1 MAASENKREASP
13 GPVAA
18 RGPGT
23 GMLIGLILGVLA
35 LAAVAMAV
43 AVERIQTAMLERDA
57 ISTGL
62 RWTDGLAGHLDSLV
76 PVLRGEELSETDRR
90 TIALASQLG
99 GLRDFV
105 IFDQQGRA
113 VASSNE
119 NEIGRVNSSAYWED
133 QVLRGQPHV
142 ALESVPDPAGGRT
155 AVVAETYLPV
165 FDPAPGARRVIG
177 AFEAYLDVTASAE
190 AYSRLGLYMSVVG
203 VALILLS
210 GGTAIAFV
218 WRNAVH
224 RSEREETLA
233 LAREAAEAANEAKSR
248 FLATMSHEIRTP
260 MSGVLAT
267 LELMERT
274 PLQDSQREMLT
285 VVRRSAEALLEL
297 LNQILDLSKIE
308 AGKLGLSR
316 RPFDPRE
323 MLENA
328 VAIMRPAA
336 ARKSI
341 ALELSIAPDLP
352 PVVLGDDAR
361 IRQIL
366 LNLLGNAVKFTETGS
381 VTVAVERDGSLA
393 EAIAISVADRGIG
406 IEPSA
411 LERLFMPFE
420 QADSATAAQYGGT
433 GLGLAVSRQL
443 AELMGGRLEAKSV
456 PGAGST
462 FRFLVPL
469 PASDERP
476 LGASAE
482 RFDAAHLGLSVLVAD
497 DDATNRWVVERQL
510 GLLGC
515 SVTVAENGA
524 EALELWRRDPERWQ
538 ALITDWHMPVLDGPG
553 LLRALRMD
561 ASVPDRLVM
570 MTAAG
575 APEDIAA
582 ARAAGADAVL
592 IKPVSLRALSDALV
606 PGGLSATAAPRST
619 GEDSGGATGLSVL
632 DVRELAEMCG
642 GDAALL
648 GGALERFAARLEVS
662 LDLLSSGEAPGRIA
676 AEAHKLRG
684 AAASVGAERLA
695 AAAGALEDHARSS
708 AGSRI
713 DAADLETLNREAVLL
728 REALADDPA
737 GKLGEN
743 A

>member
-1 MAASENKREASP
+1 
-13 GPVAA
+13 
-18 RGPGT
+18 
-23 GMLIGLILGVLA
+23 MLIGLIVGVLA

-43 AVERIQTAMLERDA
+43 AVERIQTALLERDA
-57 ISTGL
+57 ISMGL

-76 PVLRGEELSETDRR
+76 PVLRGEELSETDGR
-90 TIALASQLG
+90 TIALASRLG

-105 IFDQQGRA
+105 IFDQTGRA
-113 VASSNE
+113 VASSNAAE
-119 NEIGRVNSSAYWED
+119 LGRVNSSAYWED

-142 ALESVPDPAGGRT
+142 ALETVPDPAGGSP

-165 FDPAPGARRVIG
+165 FDPASGARRVIG

-190 AYSRLGLYMSVVG
+190 AYRRLGLYMSVVG
-203 VALILLS
+203 VTLILLS

-224 RSEREETLA
+224 RSEREQALA
-233 LAREAAEAANEAKSR
+233 LAREAAIAANDAKSR
-248 FLATMSHEIRTP
+248 FLATVSHEIRTP

-274 PLQDSQREMLT
+274 PLQDSQREMLS
-285 VVRRSAEALLEL
+285 VVRRSAEALLDL

-308 AGKLGLSR
+308 AGKLDLNL
-316 RPFDPRE
+316 RPFGPRE
-323 MLENA
+323 MLESA

-336 ARKSI
+336 ARKSVG
-341 ALELSIAPDLP
+341 LDLSVAPDVP

-361 IRQIL
+361 LRQIL
-366 LNLLGNAVKFTETGS
+366 LNLIGNAVKFTESGS
-381 VTVAVERDGSLA
+381 VTITLERDGA
-393 EAIAISVADRGIG
+393 PDDGIAISVADTGIG

-411 LERLFMPFE
+411 LGRLFMPFE
-420 QADSATAAQYGGT
+420 QADNATAAQYGGT

-443 AELMGGRLEAKSV
+443 AELMGGRLAAESV

-462 FRFLVPL
+462 FRILVPL
-469 PASDERP
+469 PASDESP
-476 LGASAE
+476 VGDSAE
-482 RFDAAHLGLSVLVAD
+482 RFEGASLGLSVLVAED
-497 DDATNRWVVERQL
+497 DETNRWVVERQL

-524 EALELWRRDPERWQ
+524 EALERWRREPERWQ
-538 ALITDWHMPVLDGPG
+538 VLITDWHMPVLDGPG
-553 LLRALRMD
+553 LLQALREEQ
-561 ASVPDRLVM
+561 VIPDRLVM

-592 IKPVSLRALSDALV
+592 IKPVSLQALADALV
-606 PGGLSATAAPRST
+606 PGGAAATAAP
-619 GEDSGGATGLSVL
+619 GAIEEDSGAATGLSVL
-632 DVRELAEMCG
+632 DTRELSAMCG
-642 GDAALL
+642 GDAVLL
-648 GGALERFAARLEVS
+648 AGALERFAARLEVS

-695 AAAGALEDHARSS
+695 AAAGALEEHARSF

-737 GKLGEN
+737 DKRGES